1 MRDRVDQDEL
11 DYDTGAGQW
20 EPMPD
25 DWDRYEENQGDITG
39 AQAMSLLE
47 RLEWSGEFLKGQSDC
62 VAGKP
67 HSSGTDGYN
76 SGYAAQYAWEQTKTE
91 QTK

>member
-1 MRDRVDQDEL
+1 MRDRVEQDEL
-11 DYDTGAGQW
+11 DHDIGAGQW
-20 EPMPD
+20 EPLPD
-25 DWDRYEENQGDITG
+25 DWELHEEGQDDLTG

-47 RLEWSGEFLKGQSDC
+47 RLEWAGEFLRGQSDC
-62 VAGKP
+62 AAGLP
-67 HSSGTDGYN
+67 HSTGTDGYN